1 MKLFLLAAT
10 GVVTLGA
17 GVGVVGSGR
26 SPDHSTRP
34 GPDSAA
40 IVRMFG
46 ALGSA
51 DPVVCE
57 FTADQLRNGWS
68 WSSDASQ
75 IAALRDH
82 TADDRAVKDMFNQ
95 DVKDAKAIRV
105 LGSHLSDPNPCLR
118 RTAAQLLGGSN
129 NDEAVRTLR

>member
-1 MKLFLLAAT
+1 M
-10 GVVTLGA
+10 
-17 GVGVVGSGR
+17 
-26 SPDHSTRP
+26 
-34 GPDSAA
+34 
-40 IVRMFG
+40 RMFG

-95 DVKDAKAIRV
+95 DVKDSRRSGYWGVICPTRIPVCAEPP
-105 LGSHLSDPNPCLR
+105 LSFWVGVTTTR
-118 RTAAQLLGGSN
+118 RCGCS
-129 NDEAVRTLR
+129 VRR